1 MNILSFGASSSSRS
15 INKKL
20 ANYIAE
26 LIPDSEKRQ
35 LDLNDYPLPLYC
47 IDYEAKNGIPDNAK
61 SFYENMEWADV
72 IVISFAEHNGTYTAV
87 FKNIFD
93 WVSRVKLK
101 MFENKKLILL
111 STAPGARGGQTVLHA
126 AIDRFPHHGAEI
138 AGSLAFPFFT
148 KNFSDEFGIIDE
160 EIKSKVDSIIQSIST
175 QNLHSNSG

>member
-1 MNILSFGASSSSRS
+1 MNVLSFGASSSNAS

-20 ANYIAE
+20 AKSIAE
-26 LIPDSEKRQ
+26 LIADSVRLH

-47 IDYEAKNGIPDNAK
+47 IDYEAKNGIPDLAI
-61 SFYENMEWADV
+61 SFYEKMEWADV
-72 IVISFAEHNGTYTAV
+72 IVISFAEHNGSYTAV

-111 STAPGARGGQTVLHA
+111 STSPGARGGQTVLHA
-126 AIDRFPHHGAEI
+126 AIDRFPYHGAEI
-138 AGSLAFPFFT
+138 VGSLAVPFFT

-160 EIKSKVDSIIQSIST
+160 EIKSKIDVII
-175 QNLHSNSG
+175 HSL